1 MDDLF
6 KIDINS
12 PVPEFSYLPFINLI
26 PLIAAAMSGQNKL
39 SFIQQSSFTPFR
51 MTPAQR
57 FKKINYNQSQM
68 SSRNL
73 PFSR

>member
-26 PLIAAAMSGQNKL
+26 PLIAAGA
-39 SFIQQSSFTPFR
+39 
-51 MTPAQR
+51 
-57 FKKINYNQSQM
+57 
-68 SSRNL
+68 L
-73 PFSR
+73 PFSVGKKYQKCYRCACCYERFCEG